1 MRKAK
6 QSSRAIDKTEVER
19 EGRQREPGEIITTIV
34 FTITITITNTNT
46 ITLLSATAC
55 C

>member
-19 EGRQREPGEIITTIV
+19 EGRQRETGEIITTIV
-34 FTITITITNTNT
+34 ITVTITNT

>member
-19 EGRQREPGEIITTIV
+19 EGRQREPGEIITITV
-34 FTITITITNTNT
+34 TITITNT